1 MGATSGIGLEVARI
15 LVSKGWTVG
24 VTGRREDKLTEIKSE
39 LGEKCFTSVIDVTKE
54 DAPSKLL
61 TLIESMGGLDLYV
74 NSSGAGWNNTSLDT
88 DKEMICVKTN
98 ALGFTQMIDC
108 MYHYF
113 KDNGSASGESPQ
125 IAIISSI
132 AGTRSLGVTP
142 AYSSTKRFQSHY
154 VASLSQLARSIGFK
168 ISFTDIRPGFV
179 DTDFISGHKYPMQLS
194 KQDAATLIVKAIL
207 SRKRSAVIDWKYSIV
222 VAVWKLIPQFI
233 WEKIKVVRINK

>member
-1 MGATSGIGLEVARI
+1 MGATSGMGLEVARI

-24 VTGRREDKLTEIKSE
+24 ISGRREDRLNEIKNE
-39 LGEKCFTSVIDVTKE
+39 LGDKCVTSVIDVTSE
-54 DAPSKLL
+54 DAPSKL
-61 TLIESMGGLDLYV
+61 TSLIQELGGVDLYV
-74 NSSGAGWNNTSLDT
+74 NSSGAGWNNPDLDIP
-88 DKEMICVKTN
+88 KEITCVKTN

-113 KDNGSASGESPQ
+113 MDNGSYSGEVPQ

-142 AYSSTKRFQSHY
+142 AYSSTKRFQRHY
-154 VASLSQLARSIGFK
+154 IASLVQLSRSRGFK

-194 KQDAATLIVKAIL
+194 KDRAAELIVKAIL
-207 SRKRSAVIDWKYSIV
+207 KRRRSAVIDWKYSIV
-222 VAVWKLIPQFI
+222 VGFWKLIPQFI
-233 WEKIKVVRINK
+233 WERIKVC